1 MCPPPLLWNGPPRVS
16 VSGVVSSEEPFG
28 VITSLTPSTPLLTE
42 CVEANVWRSRV
53 VGLPEATGPADPPEP
68 EPEPCEPPDP
78 HADTPS
84 ASAPVITSG
93 ATRLS
98 MQRPCQLSPSPKRE
112 CSIGGVRGTL
122 VILLA
127 VAAVLVA
134 PASAFAA
141 PVLVLG
147 HHGRVTV
154 RNDPYLNGPAPGA
167 DALSFAAGSTGGAG
181 VSSGSG
187 TGSGTTSTTPT
198 TTPKPNPPATHKGT
212 PKKKKKPPVTFA
224 SVLATM
230 VKRGQIT
237 AAEQQQ
243 ANAAF
248 NGALATEKTLG
259 GTRRAELDAV
269 TTTAHNLA
277 VDGGLWPSRLPMVDA
292 TLNANRQWWAH
303 GSLLAYGQR
312 VMFTGS
318 ELEWQYYPGQG
329 IQLQVLGSFGAA
341 NGMWQAGQDTQL
353 TQLLSELI
361 PLASDRGGGLTWEY
375 YFAWEGGAPPWTSAM
390 SQATALQALSH
401 AYQATHNAYYL
412 TIASKALSIFTKTT
426 ANGGVMVPTPRGVRF
441 VQYTFTPQTSII
453 NAFLQSLIGL
463 DTYAQVS
470 GNAAAAR
477 LFQEGNTEALWEVPA
492 LRHGRLVALSARR
505 GGRPEL
511 SRARAPSF
519 LQKLCTL
526 THASVYCTTATALHR
541 RPEDPASGSP
551 TSPRAARAKHPFSL
565 RFRLSKI
572 SKVGIT
578 IRRGTTVV
586 DATSA
591 SFPYGVHSFSV
602 GKLSAGAYTV
612 TLTATD
618 LAGNNTAN
626 PAVPLT
632 LTH

>member
-1 MCPPPLLWNGPPRVS
+1 V
-16 VSGVVSSEEPFG
+16 
-28 VITSLTPSTPLLTE
+28 
-42 CVEANVWRSRV
+42 
-53 VGLPEATGPADPPEP
+53 
-68 EPEPCEPPDP
+68 
-78 HADTPS
+78 
-84 ASAPVITSG
+84 
-93 ATRLS
+93 
-98 MQRPCQLSPSPKRE
+98 
-112 CSIGGVRGTL
+112 

-134 PASAFAA
+134 PASSFAA

-154 RNDPYLNGPAPGA
+154 RNDPYLNGPSPTPTPGA
-167 DALSFAAGSTGGAG
+167 NALSFAAAGSTGGAG
-181 VSSGSG
+181 VSSGG
-187 TGSGTTSTTPT
+187 GTTTTTTPT
-198 TTPKPNPPATHKGT
+198 TTTTKSKPPATHTGT
-212 PKKKKKPPVTFA
+212 TKKKPPVTFA

-243 ANAAF
+243 ANGAF

-277 VDGGLWPSRLPMVDA
+277 VNGGLWPSRLPMVEA
-292 TLNANRQWWAH
+292 TLNANRQWWTH

-318 ELEWQYYPGQG
+318 ELEWEYYPGQG

-401 AYQATHNAYYL
+401 AYQVTHNAYYL
-412 TIASKALSIFTKTT
+412 TIASKALSIFTRTT

-441 VQYTFTPQTSII
+441 VQYTFTPQTSIL

-470 GNAAAAR
+470 GNATAAR
-477 LFQEGNTEALWEVPA
+477 LFREGNAEALWEVPQFNTGA
-492 LRHGRLVALSARR
+492 WSLYQPGEEDDLSYHELVT
-505 GGRPEL
+505 
-511 SRARAPSF
+511 SF

-526 THASVYCTTATALHR
+526 THASVYCTTATAFTADLKTPPQVTDLTAR
-541 RPEDPASGSP
+541 
-551 TSPRAARAKHPFSL
+551 TRAKRPFSL

-578 IRRGTTVV
+578 IRHGTTVV
-586 DATSA
+586 EATSA

-602 GKLSAGAYTV
+602 GKLPAGGYTV

-618 LAGNNTAN
+618 LAGNYTAN
-626 PAVPLT
+626 PAAPLT
-632 LTH
+632 VTH